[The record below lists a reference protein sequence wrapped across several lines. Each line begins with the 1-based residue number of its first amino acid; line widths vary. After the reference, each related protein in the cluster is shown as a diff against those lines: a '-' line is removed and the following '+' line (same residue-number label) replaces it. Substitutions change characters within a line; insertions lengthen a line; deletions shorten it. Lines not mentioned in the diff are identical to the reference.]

1 MQLSNVVHFFIT
13 LPNEYLRAAKLS
25 NPSFLHGAN
34 LLAAGRNMP
43 PANEQPSDPRAST
56 TRILRWKQGAPGQ
69 AADDS
74 LAREEPLEIR
84 VKGESVAVTMRT
96 PGHDEELALG
106 FLLSEGVIAGPG
118 DVLEVAPC
126 QQGEAALHGN
136 VLNVFLAPKVR
147 LDLAKLKRN
156 VYASSSCGLCGKA
169 SIESVHGHFAPLAKR
184 EPLVA
189 AEMLLQ
195 LPAKLRAEQET
206 FDKTGGLHAA
216 GLFDADGEL
225 LTLREDVGRHNAVDK
240 ALGRSMLDGN
250 FPLDDRVLMLSG
262 RASFEI
268 LQKALAGRV
277 PVICA
282 VSAPSSLAVEFAR
295 ESGQTLVGFLRG
307 DTFNVYS
314 HPERVTGL
322 GD

>member
-1 MQLSNVVHFFIT
+1 
-13 LPNEYLRAAKLS
+13 
-25 NPSFLHGAN
+25 
-34 LLAAGRNMP
+34 MP
-43 PANEQPSDPRAST
+43 PANEQSADPRAAA
-56 TRILRWKQGAPGQ
+56 TRILRWKQGELEAV
-69 AADDS
+69 DDS

-106 FLLSEGVIAGPG
+106 FLLSEGVIAGAN

-126 QQGEAALHGN
+126 QQGEAALLGN
-136 VLNVFLAPKVR
+136 VLNVFLAPGVEI
-147 LDLAKLKRN
+147 DLARLKRN

-169 SIESVHGHFAPLAKR
+169 SIESVHGHFEPLAKR
-184 EPLVA
+184 EPLIT
-189 AEMLLQ
+189 AETLLQ
-195 LPAKLRAEQET
+195 LPTKLRSEQET

-216 GLFDADGEL
+216 GLFDTDGNL

-240 ALGRSMLDGN
+240 ALGRLMLDGD
-250 FPLDDRVLMLSG
+250 FPLDHRVLMVSG

-282 VSAPSSLAVEFAR
+282 VSAPSSLAVEFAQ

-314 HPERVTGL
+314 HPERITGL
-322 GD
+322 SD

>member
-1 MQLSNVVHFFIT
+1 M
-13 LPNEYLRAAKLS
+13 K
-25 NPSFLHGAN
+25 
-34 LLAAGRNMP
+34 
-43 PANEQPSDPRAST
+43 PANDPPPDPRAAAS
-56 TRILRWKQGAPGQ
+56 RILRWKQGAPAQ

-84 VKGESVAVTMRT
+84 VRGEAVAVTMRT

-106 FLLSEGVIAGPG
+106 FLLSESVIAGPS
-118 DVLEVAPC
+118 DVLEIAPC

-136 VLNVFLAPKVR
+136 VLNVFLSPKAGV
-147 LDLAKLKRN
+147 DLAKLRRN

-169 SIESVHGHFAPLAKR
+169 SIESVHAHFPPLSKRGPLA
-184 EPLVA
+184 A
-189 AEMLLQ
+189 AETLLQ
-195 LPAKLRAEQET
+195 LPGRLRTGQET

-216 GLFDADGEL
+216 GLFESDGEL
-225 LTLREDVGRHNAVDK
+225 LMLREDIGRHNAVDK
-240 ALGRSMLDGN
+240 VLGRSMLDRQ
-250 FPLDDRVLMLSG
+250 FPLEDRVLMVSG

-277 PVICA
+277 PVVCA
-282 VSAPSSLAVEFAR
+282 VSAPSSLAVEFAQ

-314 HPERVTGL
+314 HPERIMGL
-322 GD
+322 GG

>member
-1 MQLSNVVHFFIT
+1 
-13 LPNEYLRAAKLS
+13 
-25 NPSFLHGAN
+25 
-34 LLAAGRNMP
+34 MP
-43 PANEQPSDPRAST
+43 TANEKPTDPKTST
-56 TRILRWKQGAPGQ
+56 TRILRWKQGSPGQ
-69 AADDS
+69 AADDFLS
-74 LAREEPLEIR
+74 REEPLEIR

-106 FLLSEGVIAGPG
+106 FLLSEGVIAVPG

-136 VLNVFLAPKVR
+136 VLNVFLAPNVE
-147 LDLAKLKRN
+147 LDLAKLRRN

-184 EPLVA
+184 EPFVA
-189 AEMLLQ
+189 AETMLQ
-195 LPAKLRAEQET
+195 LPVKLRAEQET

-216 GLFDADGEL
+216 GLFDAEGKL
-225 LTLREDVGRHNAVDK
+225 LTMREDVGRHNAVDK

-250 FPLDDRVLMLSG
+250 FPLDDRVLMVSG

-314 HPERVTGL
+314 HPERITGL

>member
-1 MQLSNVVHFFIT
+1 
-13 LPNEYLRAAKLS
+13 
-25 NPSFLHGAN
+25 
-34 LLAAGRNMP
+34 MP
-43 PANEQPSDPRAST
+43 MANEKPADPQISI
-56 TRILRWKQGAPGQ
+56 TRILRWKQGALGQ
-69 AADDS
+69 PADDS

-106 FLLSEGVIAGPG
+106 FLLSEGVIAGAN

-136 VLNVFLAPKVR
+136 VLNVFLAPKVEI
-147 LDLAKLKRN
+147 DLAKLRRN

-169 SIESVHGHFAPLAKR
+169 SIESVHGHFAPLARR

-189 AEMLLQ
+189 AETVLQ
-195 LPAKLRAEQET
+195 LPDKLRAEQET

-216 GLFDADGEL
+216 GLFDAEGNL

-240 ALGRSMLDGN
+240 VLGRSMLDGN
-250 FPLDDRVLMLSG
+250 FPLENHVLMVSG

-268 LQKALAGRV
+268 MQKALAGRV

-282 VSAPSSLAVEFAR
+282 VSAPSSLAVEFAQ

-314 HPERVTGL
+314 HPERITGL

>member
-1 MQLSNVVHFFIT
+1 
-13 LPNEYLRAAKLS
+13 
-25 NPSFLHGAN
+25 
-34 LLAAGRNMP
+34 MP
-43 PANEQPSDPRAST
+43 PANEKPADPRAAAA
-56 TRILRWKQGAPGQ
+56 RIFRWKQGAPGQ
-69 AADDS
+69 AADDL

-106 FLLSEGVIAGPG
+106 FLLSEGVIAGPS

-126 QQGEAALHGN
+126 QQGEAALLGN
-136 VLNVFLAPKVR
+136 VLNVFLAPNVE
-147 LDLAKLKRN
+147 LDLAKLRRN

-169 SIESVHGHFAPLAKR
+169 SIESVHAHFAPLAKR

-189 AEMLLQ
+189 AETLLQ

-216 GLFDADGEL
+216 GLFDADGNL

-240 ALGRSMLDGN
+240 VLGRSMFDEN
-250 FPLDDRVLMLSG
+250 FPLDDRVLMVSG

-314 HPERVTGL
+314 HPVRITF
-322 GD
+322 